1 MADRRPKRPEMA
13 DRPRL
18 SIAISNEDPSWAKL
32 APKAAR
38 LLRRAARDALSQAK
52 KDGWKGS
59 RVGHEISFV
68 LTDDKRMRALN
79 RAYRGKDKPTNV
91 LSFAALDV
99 DRPKSGMPW
108 LLGDVVLASG
118 VIAREAKA
126 QRKSPE
132 DHLSHLAV
140 HGVLHLLGYDHEQ
153 DRDAAAMEA
162 LEIAALAKMGIANP
176 YELHR

>member
-1 MADRRPKRPEMA
+1 MA

-18 SIAISNEDPSWAKL
+18 SIAISIEDPSWAKL
-32 APKAAR
+32 APDAAR
-38 LLRRAARDALSQAK
+38 VLRRAARDAIAHAK
-52 KDGWKGS
+52 ADGWRGS

-91 LSFAALDV
+91 LSFAALDA

-108 LLGDVVLASG
+108 LLGDVVLACG
-118 VIAREAKA
+118 VIAHEAKT
-126 QRKSPE
+126 QRKSLRN
-132 DHLSHLAV
+132 HLSHLAV

-153 DRDAAAMEA
+153 DRDAEAMEA
-162 LEIAALAKMGIANP
+162 LEVAALAAMGIANP
-176 YELHR
+176 YELRR

>member
-1 MADRRPKRPEMA
+1 MA

-18 SIAISNEDPSWAKL
+18 SIAISIEDPSWSKL
-32 APKAAR
+32 TPDAAR
-38 LLRRAARDALSQAK
+38 VLRRAARDALAQAK
-52 KDGWKGS
+52 DDGWKGS

-79 RAYRGKDKPTNV
+79 RTYRGKDKPTNV
-91 LSFAALDV
+91 LSFAALDT
-99 DRPKSGMPW
+99 DRPKSAMPW

-126 QRKSPE
+126 RRKSL
-132 DHLSHLAV
+132 DHHLSHLAV

-153 DRDAAAMEA
+153 ETDAEAMEA
-162 LEIAALAKMGIANP
+162 LEIAALAGMGIANP
-176 YELHR
+176 YELRR

>member
-1 MADRRPKRPEMA
+1 MA

-18 SIAISNEDPSWAKL
+18 SIALSIEDASWSKL
-32 APKAAR
+32 APDAAR
-38 LLRRAARDALSQAK
+38 VLRRAARDALAEAGS
-52 KDGWKGS
+52 DGWKGS

-68 LTDDKRMRALN
+68 LTDDRRMRALN

-91 LSFAALDV
+91 LSFAALDSAKLGA
-99 DRPKSGMPW
+99 RGPKASMPW

-118 VIAREAKA
+118 VVAREAKA
-126 QRKSPE
+126 QRKSLK

-153 DRDAAAMEA
+153 EEDAEAMEA
-162 LEIAALAKMGIANP
+162 LEIAALAGMGIANP
-176 YELHR
+176 YELRR